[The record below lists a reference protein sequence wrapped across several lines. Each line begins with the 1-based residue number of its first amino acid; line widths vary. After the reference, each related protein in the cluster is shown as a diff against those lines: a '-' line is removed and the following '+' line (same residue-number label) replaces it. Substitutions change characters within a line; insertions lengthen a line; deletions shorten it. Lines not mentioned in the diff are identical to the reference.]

1 MNRLT
6 KLLNVLILVLPM
18 ACTNPANT
26 YSTIDSTA
34 IPKDS
39 TAENFKIEDK
49 GVNIAYD
56 DSKKGDT
63 TLVFIHGWGINKTYW
78 KNQDTAFSKHFRVVA
93 IDLPGFGESG
103 KNRKSWKVEDYAN
116 DVSAVLNGLDLKNV
130 ILIGHSMSGAIAL
143 EAALNNQ
150 PRVIGLV
157 GIDNFNTYGAKETPQ
172 TQKEIEQFFKA
183 ARTDYKKTV
192 SAYVT
197 QALFAPSTPKSIRKR
212 VTDDIAN
219 ADSTIALDC
228 MEQSFSYPTD
238 AKLKTLKMPLY
249 LINSSANPTDTLAF
263 RRNGI
268 AYRFFNVGKT
278 GHYPMLEK
286 PEKFNAL
293 LEQVIEDIKTTK
305 KQILKI

>member
-1 MNRLT
+1 M
-6 KLLNVLILVLPM
+6 PM
-18 ACTNPANT
+18 ACTSPNST

-39 TAENFKIEDK
+39 AENFKVENK
-49 GVNIAYD
+49 GVNIAYND
-56 DSKKGDT
+56 TKKGDT
-63 TLVFIHGWGINKTYW
+63 TLVFVHGWGINKTYW
-78 KNQDTAFSKHFRVVA
+78 ENQDTVFARHYRVVTM
-93 IDLPGFGESG
+93 DLPGFGESG
-103 KNRKSWKVEDYAN
+103 KNRKSWTVEDYAR

-143 EAALNNQ
+143 ETALNHQ
-150 PRVIGLV
+150 PRVLGLI

-172 TQKEIEQFFKA
+172 SKKETEAFFKE
-183 ARTDYKKTV
+183 ARAHYKKTV
-192 SAYVT
+192 TAYVN

-212 VTDDIAN
+212 VVDDIAN
-219 ADSTIALDC
+219 SDSTIALDC
-228 MEQSFSYPTD
+228 IEQSMAYQGD

-263 RRNGI
+263 RKNGI
-268 AYRFFNVGKT
+268 AYRFFNIGRT

-293 LEQVIEDIKTTK
+293 LTQAIDDIKSSRK
-305 KQILKI
+305 

>member
-1 MNRLT
+1 MTRLI
-6 KLLNVLILVLPM
+6 KLFSILSLILPV

-39 TAENFKIEDK
+39 AENFKVENK

-63 TLVFIHGWGINKTYW
+63 TLVFIHGWGINRSYW
-78 KNQDTAFSKHFRVVA
+78 GNQDTVFAKHFRV
-93 IDLPGFGESG
+93 IEMDLPGFGESG
-103 KNRKSWKVEDYAN
+103 KNRKSWTVEDYAN

-150 PRVIGLV
+150 PRVIGLI
-157 GIDNFNTYGAKETPQ
+157 GIDNFNTYGAKDTPQ
-172 TQKEIEQFFKA
+172 SKKETEAFFEKA
-183 ARTDYKKTV
+183 RAHYKKTV
-192 SAYVT
+192 TAYVKK
-197 QALFAPSTPKSIRKR
+197 ALFAPSTPKSIRKR
-212 VTDDIAN
+212 VVDDIAN
-219 ADSTIALDC
+219 SDSTIALDC
-228 MEQSFSYPTD
+228 IEQSMSYQGD
-238 AKLKTLKMPLY
+238 EKLKNLKMPLY
-249 LINSSANPTDTLAF
+249 LINSSANPTDTVAF
-263 RRNGI
+263 RKNGI

-293 LEQVIEDIKTTK
+293 LEKAIDDIKSIK
-305 KQILKI
+305 K